1 MSTNMVRVVSRRLN
15 VVAFPQTMSRFMS
28 HQTSNSNRRRIKMQL
43 QFGNKALDS
52 SRGTAA
58 GSRNQGIL
66 STNGFVGAI
75 PNAAQ
80 ERRSRYT
87 RAAQP
92 LHEHDQGD
100 LLGNAT
106 NTEAA
111 EPLCKHR

>member
-1 MSTNMVRVVSRRLN
+1 MER
-15 VVAFPQTMSRFMS
+15 
-28 HQTSNSNRRRIKMQL
+28 
-43 QFGNKALDS
+43 
-52 SRGTAA
+52 
-58 GSRNQGIL
+58 RNQGIL
-66 STNGFVGAI
+66 STNGFVGSI
-75 PNAAQ
+75 QNAAQ

-92 LHEHDQGD
+92 LREHDQGD

>member
-1 MSTNMVRVVSRRLN
+1 
-15 VVAFPQTMSRFMS
+15 
-28 HQTSNSNRRRIKMQL
+28 MQL

-58 GSRNQGIL
+58 GSRNQGAPLIERRNQGIL
-66 STNGFVGAI
+66 SRLHPEFV
-75 PNAAQ
+75 NAAQ
-80 ERRSRYT
+80 ERRNRYT

-92 LHEHDQGD
+92 LREHDQGD